1 MSADIG
7 EEFDPL
13 FAPHEKPALLLGREC
28 EVIASI
34 GHDKFVADVT
44 GTVPEQNLEFTLMK
58 RFIEIRRNRKLG
70 CRWLQMGPLPDVRH
84 GVTSW

>member
-1 MSADIG
+1 MPADIG

-34 GHDKFVADVT
+34 RHDEFVPDVT

-58 RFIEIRRNRKLG
+58 RFIEIRRNR
-70 CRWLQMGPLPDVRH
+70 
-84 GVTSW
+84 